1 MIQGLKI
8 FKERFQKSEK
18 PKHQK
23 TEKQKLVVEFLQ
35 KLTQDNDI
43 LKKGVR
49 RLVDE
54 LNEEKSKNSN
64 YDSLY

>member
-18 PKHQK
+18 PKYQK
-23 TEKQKLVVEFLQ
+23 TEKQKLVVDFLQ